1 MTAERKVLVDSKDLK
16 IIEMLLAN
24 SRISF
29 TDIAK
34 EIGITDVAVRKRV
47 ARLEKRGIIR
57 RYTVLVNPKALGY
70 NSISLTGI
78 DTAPENLFRILDFLK
93 SKSYAKKIYLTSG
106 DHMIMVEIWARDCDE
121 MRAILKEIEGLD
133 GVQRICPAVI
143 SDVIKEEI

>member
-1 MTAERKVLVDSKDLK
+1 MTGRRTLVDEKDLK

-24 SRISF
+24 SRTSF

-57 RYTVLVNPKALGY
+57 KYTVLVSPKALGY

-78 DTAPENLFRILDFLK
+78 DTTPEDLFRVLDFLR
-93 SKSYAKKIYLTSG
+93 SKSYARRIYLTSG
-106 DHMIMVEIWARDCDE
+106 DHMIMVEIWARDCEE
-121 MRAILKEIEGLD
+121 MQAILKEIKGLN
-133 GVQRICPAVI
+133 GVQRVCPAVV
-143 SDVIKEEI
+143 SDVIKEEL